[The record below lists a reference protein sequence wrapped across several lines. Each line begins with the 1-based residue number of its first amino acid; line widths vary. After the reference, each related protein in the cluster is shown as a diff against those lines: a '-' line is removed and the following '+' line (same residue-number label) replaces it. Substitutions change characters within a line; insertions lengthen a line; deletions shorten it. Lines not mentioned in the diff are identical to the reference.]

1 MHPSE
6 ARKIISNNNLIP
18 QKISKNIINYIN
30 GKKNDLEKEVF
41 NYAEKKEI
49 LKFKKKF
56 IKIKKKLKQYEPR
69 NLPIY
74 LIISEKN
81 KNFKWEKIN
90 KHFDISIDTDHLGLR
105 VSLASILFN
114 RINSKKSFFEKK
126 KKNKIKKNKNN

>member
-90 KHFDISIDTDHLGLR
+90 KHFDISIDTDHL
-105 VSLASILFN
+105 SLGYHCFN
-114 RINSKKSFFEKK
+114 TL
-126 KKNKIKKNKNN
+126 